1 MGKYQEDSRE
11 LLELIGGKSNIAAI
25 SHCMTRMRF
34 VLNDP
39 DKADVKGIEAM
50 KVVKGSFT
58 QSGQFQVII
67 GNTVADFYND
77 FVAVAGVE
85 GVSKDQVKQAA
96 KQNQNVLQRI
106 VTALAEIFAPLI
118 PAIITGGLIL
128 GFRNCIDSLYLFEN
142 GTKTLCDLSQ
152 FWSGIDSF
160 LWLIGEAIFHMLP
173 VGICWSVTKKMGTTQ
188 MLGIVLGLTL
198 VSGQLLNAYDVA
210 STAAADIP
218 AWDFGFFKI
227 NMIGYQS
234 QVIPAILAAFTLVY
248 LEKFFRKITPA
259 VVSMIVVPFC
269 SLVLAVIAA
278 HFVLGPIGWK
288 IGSAISS
295 VVFAGI
301 TGSFRIVFGA
311 VFGFIYA
318 PLVITGLHHMS
329 NAIDLQLIADYGGTM
344 LWPMIAL
351 SNIAQGSAVLAMIFL
366 QKKNAEAQ
374 EVNIPSCISCYLSVT
389 EPAIFGVNLKY
400 VFPFVCGMI
409 GSACAGIV
417 SVATSTTASAIG
429 VGGLPGIL
437 SIKTESM
444 VSFAICMVIAIV
456 IPFVLTVIVG
466 QRKLTASQKY
476 GAAAGADMTANVLG
490 SEMNTA
496 AAVGTTAGAAANVS
510 DVAGIAADHS
520 STVGGAQGAEKE
532 MPKELVA
539 FLDGKVIPVKE
550 VGDGVFSEGIM
561 GDGIAIIPEN
571 EVLVSPVA
579 GEIAVTMDDSRHAC
593 TIKADNDMEILLHIG
608 LDTVDMGGDGFE
620 YLITKGQRV
629 EAGTPLIRFSREK
642 IKAAGHRDV
651 TMCIISDP
659 GQAENIQYQ
668 FTDHAKAGE
677 TVVAIFE

>member
-1 MGKYQEDSRE
+1 MGRYQEDSKE
-11 LLELIGGKSNIAAI
+11 LLELIGGKSNIAAV

-39 DKADVKGIEAM
+39 GKADIEGIEAM

-152 FWSGIDSF
+152 FWTGVDSF

-210 STAAADIP
+210 TTAAADIP
-218 AWDFGFFKI
+218 AWDFGFFKV

-269 SLVLAVIAA
+269 SLVLSVVAA
-278 HFVLGPIGWK
+278 HFILGPIGWK

-295 VVFAGI
+295 LVFAGI
-301 TGSFRIVFGA
+301 TGSFRVVFGA

-351 SNIAQGSAVLAMIFL
+351 SNIAQGSAVLAMIVL
-366 QKKNAEAQ
+366 QRKNAEAQ
-374 EVNIPSCISCYLSVT
+374 EVNIPSCVSCYLSVT
-389 EPAIFGVNLKY
+389 EPAIFGVNIKY

-409 GSACAGIV
+409 GSAIAGIV

-444 VSFAICMVIAIV
+444 LSFAICMVIAIV
-456 IPFVLTVIVG
+456 IPFVLTLIVG
-466 QRKLTASQKY
+466 QKKLTASQKC
-476 GAAAGADMTANVLG
+476 GPAVMEGTDAGAEDERAAADRGMADADEISDSG
-490 SEMNTA
+490 SA
-496 AAVGTTAGAAANVS
+496 LASAV
-510 DVAGIAADHS
+510 
-520 STVGGAQGAEKE
+520 KE

-571 EVLVSPVA
+571 EVLVAPVA
-579 GEIAVTMDDSRHAC
+579 GEVAVTMDESRHAC
-593 TIKADNDMEILLHIG
+593 AIKADNDMEILLHIG
-608 LDTVDMGGDGFE
+608 LDTVDMNGDGFE

-642 IKAAGHRDV
+642 IQAAGHRDV

-659 GQAENIQYQ
+659 GRAENIQYQ
-668 FTDHAKAGE
+668 FTENAKAGK
-677 TVVAIFE
+677 TVVAAFE